1 MSRRVDWYAVLRR
14 EAELVEK
21 SLGVLLHI
29 DRVAIDEIDEM
40 SEKTLVGFNQNKPSV
55 AKVAGNVVFWIKK
68 LKPVSRQPDSD
79 NDYRLINEL
88 VAILVGVGIC
98 NLHYSGTAN
107 ALHMPPQTLND
118 LAASLRY
125 HSYSP
130 NSVAMIFESLMQ

>member
-1 MSRRVDWYAVLRR
+1 MSRNVDWYQVLLR
-14 EAELVEK
+14 EAAIIEK
-21 SLGVLLHI
+21 RLCVLLVI

-40 SEKTLVGFNQNKPSV
+40 SEKTLSSFNQTKPSV

-68 LKPVSRQPDSD
+68 LKPISRAADSE

-88 VAILVGVGIC
+88 VAVLVGVGIC
-98 NLHYSGTAN
+98 NSQYGGTAHAVN
-107 ALHMPPQTLND
+107 MTAQTLND
-118 LAASLRY
+118 LVASLRY